1 MTTRRARSD
10 RTQSS
15 IDAGFPRAAISAKWR
30 IFGLV
35 ALLWLAFSALGAAP
49 TTEKLLPEDTLF
61 LMTAPD
67 YAKLRDIFSKMPQVQ
82 FWNDPAMKPFRE
94 KFISRLN
101 QEFSQPLERELN
113 VRFDDYLNLL
123 QGQVTFAI
131 TQNGW
136 QGKAD
141 PSPAVLLLVDAKDK
155 SAQLKT
161 SLADLRK
168 KWLDA
173 KKTLKIEKIRNFE
186 FVVLSISSND
196 VPKTIRQYLPTKPP
210 PDELEEDEPASK
222 AAHKDE
228 LVIGQADSLLI
239 VGSSLKSVEQVVVR
253 LTDGSGRSLVDAP
266 AFQSNHQAVF
276 HDSPFYGWVN
286 AKVLMDVLSKSLAQN
301 QLNVEAINPIDIPFQ
316 KILSAVGLMG
326 LKSLAFNFQDSPDGS
341 LFQLFIGVPEASRT
355 GLFKILAGDPK
366 EAMPPPFVPADV
378 IKFQRW
384 RMDGPKTWAAL
395 VQMIND
401 ISSQAG
407 STVDFLL
414 DSADTAAKDKNPDF
428 DIKKNLI
435 ANLGDDLITFQKAP
449 RGNSPGQPQSPRSL
463 FLLGSPNADQ
473 LVFGLRSLLVYLP
486 DQAVQS
492 EREFLGR
499 KIYSVTVPSISLPGV
514 TGGAPASPRTVLS
527 YAAGHGYVAIS
538 MDASILEEF
547 LRSGDTQGKPLREA
561 PGLAAAAQKV
571 LGPGSSLLG
580 YRNDAEIV
588 RATYESLRK
597 STTTTQPGAENLL
610 PDSLSIVTAGQNVG
624 GWLDFSLLPAF
635 GSVAKYFNFSF
646 YGASASAD
654 GLSLKVFVPTPPG
667 VK

>member
-10 RTQSS
+10 RTRTS
-15 IDAGFPRAAISAKWR
+15 IDPGFPRAAIPAKWQ
-30 IFGLV
+30 ILGLA
-35 ALLWLAFSALGAAP
+35 ALLWLSFGALGAP
-49 TTEKLLPEDTLF
+49 PPVEKLLPEDTLF
-61 LMTAPD
+61 LLTAPD

-94 KFISRLN
+94 KFLSRVK
-101 QEFSQPLERELN
+101 QDFTEPLERELN
-113 VRFDDYLNLL
+113 VRFDDYLNLP
-123 QGQVTFAI
+123 QGQVTVAI

-141 PSPAVLLLVDAKDK
+141 PLPAFLLLVDAKDK

-161 SLADLRK
+161 SLADFRK
-168 KWLDA
+168 KWLEA
-173 KKTLKIEKIRNFE
+173 KKPLKVEKVRNFE
-186 FVVLSISSND
+186 FMVLSLSSND
-196 VPKTIRQYLPTKPP
+196 VPKTIRQLLPPKSP

-222 AAHKDE
+222 SAHKDE
-228 LVIGQADSLLI
+228 LVIGQVDSLLI
-239 VGSSLKSVEQVVVR
+239 VGNSLKSVEQVVVR
-253 LTDGSGRSLVDAP
+253 LGGGSGRSLADAP
-266 AFQSNHQAVF
+266 AFQSNHQAMF

-316 KILSAVGLMG
+316 KILSAVGLTG

-341 LFQLFIGVPEASRT
+341 TFQFFVGVPEASRT
-355 GLFKILAGDPK
+355 GLFKIIAGEPK
-366 EAMPPPFVPADV
+366 EAMPPSFVPADV
-378 IKFQRW
+378 TKFLRW
-384 RMDGPKTWAAL
+384 RMDGQKTWAAL
-395 VQMIND
+395 VRMITD

-428 DIKKNLI
+428 DMKTNLI

-449 RGNSPGQPQSPRSL
+449 RASSPGQPQSPHSL

-486 DQAVQS
+486 DQAVHS

-499 KIYSVTVPSISLPGV
+499 KIYSVTVPSISVPGV
-514 TGGAPASPRTVLS
+514 TGAPASPRTVLS

-538 MDASILEEF
+538 VDAAMLEEF
-547 LRSGDTQGKPLREA
+547 LRSGDTQGKQLREA

-571 LGPGSSLLG
+571 LGPGSSLFG

-588 RATYESLRK
+588 RATYGSLRK
-597 STTTTQPGAENLL
+597 SATTTQPGAENLL
-610 PDSLSIVTAGQNVG
+610 PDSLSIVTAGQNLE

-635 GSVAKYFNFSF
+635 GSIAKYFNFSV
-646 YGASASAD
+646 YGASASTD
-654 GLSLKVFVPTPPG
+654 GLSLKLFVPTPPG